1 MYQLAHH
8 RQLAQICLLS
18 VKPSALMRTPLTR
31 LASSLMAKS
40 QDETQA
46 SAEQPASTQASAA
59 QPATTLQIF
68 ESLELLRS
76 KQSGKF
82 STFKV
87 IICYPWK
94 DSYDYLWEGKPRE
107 TTVFRCQLVHAD
119 NHTEYCNGEYKLT
132 AKNKSQFD
140 KHVKLYKHGTTVV
153 LKAVSLVDD
162 AKTQYNSCSV
172 RVTVNMAST
181 TLSMVS

>member
-1 MYQLAHH
+1 MHSSVLYKRSSASAAVVIVDIVVVVVIIVVVIVVIVVIDVTVVIVVIIVVYAYNYMYICVCSFIFIVMCTYMYQLAHH

-59 QPATTLQIF
+59 QPASTVQIF

-94 DSYDYLWEGKPRE
+94 DSYDYLWE
-107 TTVFRCQLVHAD
+107 A
-119 NHTEYCNGEYKLT
+119 
-132 AKNKSQFD
+132 
-140 KHVKLYKHGTTVV
+140 
-153 LKAVSLVDD
+153 
-162 AKTQYNSCSV
+162 
-172 RVTVNMAST
+172 
-181 TLSMVS
+181 